1 LQPRPQ
7 RLRPC
12 AGRGLQPRPQRLRL
26 RQRSLH

>member
-1 LQPRPQ
+1 LQPSPQ